1 MKYTHLFGAAA
12 LAVAMGTQGLALTET
27 NTVYTQDFDGV
38 DTTTYTL
45 MSDLA
50 LTGWSDPT
58 ASGEDADK
66 SFLVA
71 APVSVSATDGYEGYA
86 GKHLELNTDG
96 HELVYT
102 PTSGAITNTTAQISM
117 RVRLVGSE
125 SDPTGLDTD
134 VHSAVYLKTDEND
147 PTFAALYAYTWSA
160 EGETNEWVALNTTG
174 LAGLANG
181 AVLALRVT
189 MDYADQEATYEGVI
203 VTADPDADI
212 ADSAYVGLGTID
224 MANVDTASVSGK
236 VLSNVAF
243 KGTGGVDNLVIRQ
256 ISSRIT
262 TATMSLEVFNGE
274 VWEDGET
281 NTIDTEDA
289 TRSFTGT
296 IDLDEG
302 LVVRSVKVYDVTD
315 GETET
320 LVATLS
326 NTVVDENGLVEITLE
341 DFPEVEAG
349 KSYLVKITLGEPV
362 VTHTVTFDLN
372 GHGTAILAQT
382 VDHNDTATEPTAP
395 TAEGWTF
402 GGWTLNGVSYD
413 FTDPVTAD
421 ITLVAT
427 WTEVVV
433 THTVT
438 FDLGGHGT
446 AIPAQRVNHNDTATE
461 PTAPTA
467 EGWTFGGWTLNGVS
481 YDFTDPVTADITLV
495 ATWTEASSDLDEFSI
510 GDDLPAGVD
519 PITVDGDKFIVNV
532 VVPQGA
538 TASLLGSSTVNGTY
552 APVTATVTEKDGYT
566 ELVYTMGANETA
578 KFFKVKFS
586 K

>member
-134 VHSAVYLKTDEND
+134 VHSAVSLKTDEND

-203 VTADPDADI
+203 VTADPDADSVALLYDMGQDSSTTPIAEAKAFLDEKQVAYKDYNGTTVDEVMLAVDALI
-212 ADSAYVGLGTID
+212 AD
-224 MANVDTASVSGK
+224 
-236 VLSNVAF
+236 
-243 KGTGGVDNLVIRQ
+243 GVDAVFTPTDNTIMTAELSIYEALAEAGIPHYTGADSFALNGAFVGYGVDYANLGLETGSMIAMILLEGANPADTPVLTFDNGTATVNTETCEALGLDYDAIAEAFAPLCTQ
-256 ISSRIT
+256 VLPIT
-262 TATMSLEVFNGE
+262 TAE
-274 VWEDGET
+274 
-281 NTIDTEDA
+281 
-289 TRSFTGT
+289 SF
-296 IDLDEG
+296 
-302 LVVRSVKVYDVTD
+302 
-315 GETET
+315 
-320 LVATLS
+320 
-326 NTVVDENGLVEITLE
+326 
-341 DFPEVEAG
+341 
-349 KSYLVKITLGEPV
+349 
-362 VTHTVTFDLN
+362 
-372 GHGTAILAQT
+372 
-382 VDHNDTATEPTAP
+382 
-395 TAEGWTF
+395 
-402 GGWTLNGVSYD
+402 
-413 FTDPVTAD
+413 
-421 ITLVAT
+421 
-427 WTEVVV
+427 
-433 THTVT
+433 
-438 FDLGGHGT
+438 
-446 AIPAQRVNHNDTATE
+446 
-461 PTAPTA
+461 
-467 EGWTFGGWTLNGVS
+467 
-481 YDFTDPVTADITLV
+481 
-495 ATWTEASSDLDEFSI
+495 SDL
-510 GDDLPAGVD
+510 A
-519 PITVDGDKFIVNV
+519 
-532 VVPQGA
+532 A
-538 TASLLGSSTVNGTY
+538 
-552 APVTATVTEKDGYT
+552 
-566 ELVYTMGANETA
+566 
-578 KFFKVKFS
+578 
-586 K
+586 